1 MGQTLLADHP
11 TITDGDGIPGD
22 VAYTYQWMR
31 VDEGADADISGAT
44 AAACTLTTED
54 VGKQIKVEVSFTD
67 SGGNDESATSAA
79 TQIVGLPGISSV
91 ELTSDPGDDRTCAI
105 GETVTATV
113 TFDQEVAVTG
123 SPQLTRRIG
132 GGRPEEQ
139 KQAEYTCGTG
149 ARALRFQYAVEGNDR
164 DDDGIFLE
172 RNELTLNGGTIKDA
186 TGTVDASLDYERQG
200 TQEGHNV
207 DGVRPEPTQYQQ
219 VYAPGGSEDGRPV
232 ALTFNEPLPT
242 MTSRPGAFRVTVDSS
257 SRRVAPVS
265 VDQDENTLTLN
276 LYKRDRQRAEC
287 EDVLHRRHERRLLL
301 RRPGPGGQ
309 RCPFLRRGSGE
320 PEAGVRP
327 AGRGRTSGEPGG
339 LGEP

>member
-22 VAYTYQWMR
+22 VAHTYQWMR

-186 TGTVDASLDYERQG
+186 TGTVDVSLDYERQG

-320 PEAGVRP
+320 PEPGVRP

-339 LGEP
+339 LGEL